1 MSYDTWVAAQSPQPL
16 TRLKVDLLTGTTAVD
31 TGSLASN
38 ATVEG
43 NVTLGQTSL
52 RTDGVGTS
60 IDLVDA
66 TGKLNQGHVAGYSS
80 VVTSGITVFCGREQA

>member
-1 MSYDTWVAAQSPQPL
+1 MSYDTWVADQSPQPL
-16 TRLKVDLLTGTTAVD
+16 TRLKVDLTSGTTAVD

-43 NVTLGQTSL
+43 NVTLGEASL

-66 TGKLNQGHVAGYSS
+66 TGKLNQGHVAAYKAAFEAN
-80 VVTSGITVFCGREQA
+80 GITVFCGREQ